1 MLNNMFETAFYE
13 SNQEKKQMSEVNYIS
28 PKVMDLETKQPLYI
42 KDPKVEPINDFKIT
56 FGKK

>member
-1 MLNNMFETAFYE
+1 MFETAFHE

-28 PKVMDLETKQPLYI
+28 PKVLDLETKQPLYI